1 MQQDIVACR
10 DILLAEKAL
19 NEEHGIWSS
28 VNAVIERMLERELE
42 LHQTYAEIQAKLGD
56 YPQAPRV
63 FLDRVL
69 TVAALWSPEQA
80 AAMRTDLKRLRV
92 VNAEIATRAR
102 QLADLLRE
110 REALHNETGF
120 SSDTHYHVC
129 EVIDQAAES
138 NHLFKSWVRDEL
150 RTLRGRYDLKYWPR
164 IADFVD
170 VLAVDAAAA
179 KIEVCEP
186 ITEAA
191 TSSQRPSRADFF
203 KALFAA
209 VEETMEGLPRL
220 LPTVFRLTDES
231 YAALANCALGL
242 GPDDMVEG
250 AYVKRLRQRM
260 REAES
265 LS

>member
-1 MQQDIVACR
+1 MQQDIIACR

-19 NEEHGIWSS
+19 NEEHGIWRS

-42 LHQTYAEIQAKLGD
+42 LHQAYTEIQAKLGD

-69 TVAALWSPEQA
+69 TVAALWSPGQA
-80 AAMRTDLKRLRV
+80 AAMRTDLKRLRAINV
-92 VNAEIATRAR
+92 EIASCAR

-110 REALHNETGF
+110 RETLHNETDF

-129 EVIDQAAES
+129 EVIDQAAKG
-138 NHLFKSWVRDEL
+138 NYLFTSWARDEL
-150 RTLRGRYDLKYWPR
+150 LTLRGRYDLKYWPR

-170 VLAVDAAAA
+170 VLAIDAAAA
-179 KIEVCEP
+179 EIEVLEP

-209 VEETMEGLPRL
+209 LEETAASCPRILPIN
-220 LPTVFRLTDES
+220 FRLTDES

-242 GPDDMVEG
+242 GPDEMVEG

-265 LS
+265 IS